1 MINQKFELQIHTD
14 AYWLVF
20 SGDRI
25 VSFEQKPGMILSQWQ
40 ALEFAHEYQ
49 DQIIQ
54 IGEHQSKPCYAVD
67 MQSEQLDE
75 SQFSTFSLR
84 SFFMHNDADLFNI
97 VARAWQVVLFRRTHK
112 FCGKCGSD
120 TKQID
125 WEMAMQCHRCGHRC
139 YPRISPCI
147 IVAIQHQGKI
157 LLAQGPSQRERKMW
171 STLAGFV
178 ESGENL
184 EQAVHREVFE
194 EVGVKIKNLEYFGSQ
209 PWPFPHSLMVG
220 YLADFDSG
228 DIQVDGKEIIEAH
241 WFDLNE
247 LPFVPP
253 NLSIA
258 GQLIEECMRRNSS
271 HSASRNG

>member
-1 MINQKFELQIHTD
+1 MIKQKFDLQSNLE

-25 VSFEQKPGMILSQWQ
+25 VSHEEKPSMILSSWQ
-40 ALEFAHEYQ
+40 ALEFAHAYQ
-49 DQIIQ
+49 DQIVQ
-54 IGEHQSKPCYAVD
+54 IGEHQSMPCYAVD
-67 MQSEQLDE
+67 MQSEAVTE
-75 SQFSTFSLR
+75 SQHKTFSLR
-84 SFFMHNDADLFNI
+84 SFFMHNDAELFNI
-97 VARAWQVVLFRRTHK
+97 VARAWQIVLFRRTHK
-112 FCGKCGSD
+112 YCGKCGSD
-120 TKQID
+120 MKQID

-147 IVAIQHQGKI
+147 IVAIQHQGTI

-171 STLAGFV
+171 SILAGFV
-178 ESGENL
+178 ESGESL

-194 EVGVKIKNLEYFGSQ
+194 EVSIKIKNLQYFGSQ

-220 YLADFDSG
+220 YLAEFDSG
-228 DIQVDGKEIIEAH
+228 DIKVDGREILEAD
-241 WFDLNE
+241 WFDVNE

-258 GQLIEECMRRNSS
+258 GQLIEEIVKQNQTE
-271 HSASRNG
+271 H